1 MNGKLTI
8 FDSPLFISN
17 VSPFV
22 CLAWKNET
30 VAETKP
36 KDIDATK
43 ANAVATEPEIRYDKP
58 VPGSTLRCLDDP
70 DFNPE
75 INSPAVAR
83 PDATYERYWNIT
95 KNDNV

>member
-1 MNGKLTI
+1 MAAGA
-8 FDSPLFISN
+8 D
-17 VSPFV
+17 
-22 CLAWKNET
+22 
-30 VAETKP
+30 
-36 KDIDATK
+36 
-43 ANAVATEPEIRYDKP
+43 IRYVKP

-83 PDATYERYWNIT
+83 PDDRIWNIT